1 MMTTMFVDRIDAGA
15 QLAARLDE
23 SLDQFLD
30 QFDRGH
36 AVVVGLPRG
45 GVPVAA
51 EVARRLD
58 LPVDVIVVRKVGVP
72 GHRELAMGAIGED
85 GVRVV
90 NDDVV
95 DMARVSEADFAAIE
109 EEERRELERRVVLF
123 RRDRQRV
130 PLEGRLVV
138 VVDDGLATGASAK
151 AACQVA
157 RASGAVKVVLAVPV
171 APADWT
177 ERLAG
182 VADRLVAVAAPRH
195 FGAVGQFYDDFG
207 EVSDADVVEALDSA
221 R

>member
-1 MMTTMFVDRIDAGA
+1 MFVDRIDAGA
-15 QLAARLDE
+15 QLAAELVGVLDAFE
-23 SLDQFLD
+23 L
-30 QFDRGH
+30 H
-36 AVVVGLPRG
+36 EVVIVGLPRG

-51 EVARRLD
+51 EIARRLD

-95 DMARVSEADFAAIE
+95 NMARVSDAEFAAIE
-109 EEERRELERRVVLF
+109 REERRELDRRVEMF
-123 RRDRQRV
+123 RGDRQRV
-130 PLEGRLVV
+130 PLAGKVVV

-151 AACQVA
+151 AACEVA
-157 RASGAVKVVLAVPV
+157 RASGAAGVVLAVPV

-177 ERLAG
+177 GRLAG
-182 VADRLVAVAAPRH
+182 VADRLVAVAAPRE

>member
-1 MMTTMFVDRIDAGA
+1 MFVDRMDAAA
-15 QLAARLDE
+15 QLAAKLAHTLDA
-23 SLDQFLD
+23 
-30 QFDRGH
+30 FDRH
-36 AVVVGLPRG
+36 DVVIVGLPRG

-51 EVARRLD
+51 EIGRRLD

-85 GVRVV
+85 AVRVV

-95 DMARVSEADFAAIE
+95 GMARVSDAEFAAIE
-109 EEERRELERRVVLF
+109 QEERHELERRLEMF
-123 RRDRQRV
+123 RGGHERV
-130 PLEGRLVV
+130 PLAGKVVV

-151 AACQVA
+151 AACAVA
-157 RASGAVKVVLAVPV
+157 RASGAVAVVLAVPV

-177 ERLAG
+177 ERLGG
-182 VADRLVAVAAPRH
+182 VADHLVAVAAPRH
-195 FGAVGQFYDDFG
+195 FGAVGQFYGDFG